1 MHASFF
7 TARLSCAC
15 HHCLSCVCSE
25 SVILRDSIVLTFIT
39 AKRLGLLPAGCDRNV
54 TVHSGDTCDK
64 ISAAHNVSTYQ
75 LATVNSKIIDSG
87 CDNLGIGEV
96 LCLGIKGQDCNVT
109 HVLKG
114 GETCHSV
121 ADATGV
127 PEKTLLAN
135 NPNLGSDCSGV
146 YPGEV
151 LCTAKKI
158 YVTNT

>member
-7 TARLSCAC
+7 TVRLVA
-15 HHCLSCVCSE
+15 LAAIA
-25 SVILRDSIVLTFIT
+25 SVVS
-39 AKRLGLLPAGCDRNV
+39 AQSLLPDGCDRSV

-75 LATVNSKIIDSG
+75 LAAVNSKIIDRG
-87 CDNLGIGEV
+87 CDNLAIGEV
-96 LCLGIKGQDCNVT
+96 LCLGIKGQDCKVT
-109 HVLKG
+109 HVLKS
-114 GETCHSV
+114 GETCHDI
-121 ADATGV
+121 AKAAGTT
-127 PEKTLLAN
+127 EKTLLAN

-158 YVTNT
+158 YVKNT